1 MPALTQDQID
11 AYVAVVQGLQD
22 DYFRINGFTFGLPP
36 LVTTDEGSRY
46 VRIVKNDR
54 DCEGKLRDMGKHVHT
69 FLDRTNGDILKGN
82 WKSPVKNGVRGNVN
96 NPGYEACITQHGTV
110 YLR

>member
-11 AYVAVVQGLQD
+11 AYVSHVQGLQD
-22 DYFRINGFTFGLPP
+22 AYFDVNGFTFARPP

-46 VRIVKNDR
+46 VRVVKNDR
-54 DCEGKLRDMGKHVHT
+54 DGEGKLVDMGKHVHT

-82 WKSPVKNGVRGNVN
+82 WKAPVKNGVRGNVN
-96 NPGYEACITQHGTV
+96 DPDFARCINHHGAV